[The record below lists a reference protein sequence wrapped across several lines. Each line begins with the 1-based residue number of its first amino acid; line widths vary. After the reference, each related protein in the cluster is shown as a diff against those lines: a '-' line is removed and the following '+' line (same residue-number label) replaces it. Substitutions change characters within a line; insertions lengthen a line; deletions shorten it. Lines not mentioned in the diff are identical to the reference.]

1 MEDALVK
8 FLFEKSNV
16 RGRIVRLDGVWR
28 AIRSRYDYPQVAAQL
43 LGEATAACA
52 LLMSTVKLDGSVTLQ
67 LQSEGDLKF
76 VVVQGRSDRSLR
88 AVAHWRDEISPRPLS
103 ELCPEGRMAITLEP
117 DQGKQR
123 YQGIVELAG
132 DTFATALT
140 EYFERSEQLPTRL
153 WLSADSE
160 RATGLLLQ
168 RVPGEEGDDEDLWER
183 AVALAETVQSDE
195 LLQLSSDEILH
206 RLFHEEDVRVFEPE
220 LYSFRCRCSRDMIR
234 NVISQLGFDEAHKM
248 VSEDGEI
255 RAECEFCTQT
265 YAFDAVDVEEIFA
278 AADQPDV
285 PTTRH

>member
-1 MEDALVK
+1 VEDALVK

-67 LQSEGDLKF
+67 LQSEGDL
-76 VVVQGRSDRSLR
+76 
-88 AVAHWRDEISPRPLS
+88 
-103 ELCPEGRMAITLEP
+103 AITLEP